1 VTEGEDA
8 AALLFVSAIE
18 NGGIKIFDRFALDNK
33 AAFHDSLVICADP
46 DVGDGEGLD
55 GGRNQLD

>member
-1 VTEGEDA
+1 MRPR
-8 AALLFVSAIE
+8 LFVSAIE
-18 NGGIKIFDRFALDNK
+18 NGGFKIFDRFALDNK